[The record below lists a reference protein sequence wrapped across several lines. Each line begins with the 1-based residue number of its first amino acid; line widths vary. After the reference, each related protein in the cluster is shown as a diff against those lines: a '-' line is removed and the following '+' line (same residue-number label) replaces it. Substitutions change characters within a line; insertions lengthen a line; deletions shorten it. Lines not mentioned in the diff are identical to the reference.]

1 MSELTELTKKLWT
14 EYFIGDDETVLGIM
28 DMFIENSSIIGT
40 GEHEFYRNLDE
51 FQNAIYSELNER
63 KNILFT
69 IKHLECDEITMSQD
83 TSLVFGKLEVC
94 WENNKRTM
102 KINLDGRFSIVYKK
116 VNNIWKIFHIHL
128 STSNPEQLEGEFYP
142 KTLVGQVETA
152 REMIESLTQLAE
164 TDGLTGLMNLRTLK
178 EKYNLMDKKDTW
190 LFVVDIDDFKE
201 INDKQG
207 HLQGNHALLILSE
220 ILVTTIRQNDL
231 VCRMGGDEF
240 ILLCTGIKT
249 EKGALKFVE
258 RLLSNVQVH
267 SKDNP
272 PLISVSVGF
281 TSVKEGDRFETA
293 FERADNAL
301 YSSKRNGKG
310 KASAEYRNKN
320 EF

>member
-69 IKHLECDEITMSQD
+69 IKHLECEEMEVCQD
-83 TSLVFGKLEVC
+83 TSLVLGKIAVY
-94 WENNKRTM
+94 WENNKRTIN
-102 KINLDGRFSIVYKK
+102 INLDGRFSIVYKK
-116 VNNIWKIFHIHL
+116 VNNIWKIFHIHF
-128 STSNPEQLEGEFYP
+128 STSNPEQMAGEFYP
-142 KTLVGQVETA
+142 KTLVGQMETA
-152 REMIESLTQLAE
+152 REIIESLTQLAE
-164 TDGLTGLMNLRTLK
+164 TDDLTGLMNLRTLK
-178 EKYNLMDKKDTW
+178 EKYNSMSKKDTW
-190 LFVVDIDDFKE
+190 LFVIDIDDFKE

-207 HLQGNHALLILSE
+207 HLQGNNALLILSE
-220 ILVTTIRQNDL
+220 ILVTTIRKDDL

-258 RLLSNVQVH
+258 RLLSSIQLH
-267 SKDNP
+267 SKANP

-281 TSVKEGDRFETA
+281 TSIIEGERFETA
-293 FERADNAL
+293 FERADSAL

-310 KASAEYRNKN
+310 IASAEYINN
-320 EF
+320 